1 MSTKDERLNELVRIM
16 SSKIDIWTMKN
27 WIEMQ
32 TMNDIKHASVLQTNK
47 EPADVSWM
55 YLILSRCIR
64 ANGNLEIGLNKWKLE
79 NRFEQ
84 MKTWK

>member
-1 MSTKDERLNELVRIM
+1 MSPKDERLNELVRIM

-27 WIEMQ
+27 WLEMQ
-32 TMNDIKHASVLQTNK
+32 TMNDIKHAPVLQTYT
-47 EPADVSWM
+47 ELADVSWM
-55 YLILSRCIR
+55 YLVLSRCIR
-64 ANGNLEIGLNKWKLE
+64 ANENLEIGLNKWTLG